1 MNNRPIIVPVLL
13 LAGLVLSLAA
23 APHARA
29 QVGKNMGVLNPNTAG
44 AEELA
49 GLPGLNPDLAGR
61 VVAGRPYLN
70 MEALDKALAPAL
82 SAEQRKEL
90 YVRLFLPINLNNA
103 NVEAIRMVPGVGRRM
118 SWEFREYRPYRALA
132 EFQREIGKYVD
143 DAEVARLEQYVFVP
157 IKLNGASDAHL
168 RTIPG
173 LNDGILKLI
182 QESRPFASME
192 DFRSRVGAHAD
203 KGEATRLERYLT
215 IE

>member
-1 MNNRPIIVPVLL
+1 MNNRPIVVAVSL

-29 QVGKNMGVLNPNTAG
+29 QVGKNMGMLNPNTAG

-49 GLPGLNPDLAGR
+49 GLPGLNPDLAAR
-61 VVAGRPYLN
+61 LVAGRPYLN
-70 MEALDKALAPAL
+70 MEAVDKALATAL

-90 YVRLFLPINLNNA
+90 YARLFLPINLNNA
-103 NVEAIRMVPGVGRRM
+103 SVEAIRMVPGVGRRM

-157 IKLNGASDAHL
+157 IKLNSASDAHL

-173 LNDGILKLI
+173 LNDGILKVI
-182 QESRPFASME
+182 QDSRPFASME
-192 DFRSRVGAHAD
+192 DFRARVGAQAA
-203 KGEATRLERYLT
+203 KSEAARLERYLT

>member
-1 MNNRPIIVPVLL
+1 MNNRPMIVAVLL

-29 QVGKNMGVLNPNTAG
+29 QVGKNMGLLNPNTAG
-44 AEELA
+44 AEEFA

-61 VVAGRPYLN
+61 IVAGRPYLN
-70 MEALDKALAPAL
+70 MEALDKALASAL
-82 SAEQRKEL
+82 SADQRKEL
-90 YVRLFLPINLNNA
+90 YARLFLPINLNNA
-103 NVEAIRMVPGVGRRM
+103 SVEAIRMVPGVGRRM

-157 IKLNGASDAHL
+157 IKLNSASDAHL

-173 LNDGILKLI
+173 LGEEVLKMI
-182 QESRPFASME
+182 RDSRPFTGME
-192 DFRSRVGAHAD
+192 DFRGRMSAHAG
-203 KGEATRLERYLT
+203 KGEVARLARYLT

>member
-1 MNNRPIIVPVLL
+1 MNNRPIIVAVSL

-29 QVGKNMGVLNPNTAG
+29 QVGKNMGMLNPNTAG

-49 GLPGLNPDLAGR
+49 GLPGLNSDLAGR
-61 VVAGRPYLN
+61 IVAGRPYLN
-70 MEALDKALAPAL
+70 MDAVDKALATAL
-82 SAEQRKEL
+82 NAEQRKEL
-90 YVRLFLPINLNNA
+90 YARLFLPINLNNA
-103 NVEAIRMVPGVGRRM
+103 SVNAIRMVPGVGRRM

-157 IKLNGASDAHL
+157 IKLNSASDAHL

-173 LNDGILKLI
+173 LGEEVLKMI
-182 QESRPFASME
+182 RESRPFANME
-192 DFRSRVGAHAD
+192 DFRAQVGAQAT